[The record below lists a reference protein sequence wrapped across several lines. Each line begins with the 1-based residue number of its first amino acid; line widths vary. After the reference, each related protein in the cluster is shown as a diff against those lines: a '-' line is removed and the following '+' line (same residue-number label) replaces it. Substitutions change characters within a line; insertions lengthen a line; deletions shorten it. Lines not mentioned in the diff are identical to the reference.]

1 MNLFPFV
8 PLSSVG
14 DGTSRDLLLNLA
26 LKRHREK
33 QRQRKKRGVSRDI
46 EILRGVGREIQNTE
60 RGAEGEKAK
69 KRVEKKREV
78 RETTEINK
86 GKGKHR

>member
-26 LKRHREK
+26 LKRHREQ
-33 QRQRKKRGVSRDI
+33 QRRREKRGVSRDI
-46 EILRGVGREIQNTE
+46 EILR
-60 RGAEGEKAK
+60 
-69 KRVEKKREV
+69 EV
-78 RETTEINK
+78 R
-86 GKGKHR
+86 